1 MNALPNGPFIV
12 DSSYQVIVIIFAI
25 RVPSDVSIVLWDSY
39 VFSLTISSL
48 KGIFVDQFICRYII
62 TLIII
67 RLKI

>member
-12 DSSYQVIVIIFAI
+12 ASSYQVIIIFAI

>member
-12 DSSYQVIVIIFAI
+12 DSSYQVIIIFAI